1 MRTRKCAAASQHIN
15 LPILTSI
22 TGSTTMADADED
34 LIPLLDPS
42 QPSRPSL
49 HADAN
54 GDASDSDADSDAA
67 PDYRFLTT
75 ANAKKHALPAR
86 GTKDFEPNPTQKQA
100 STLDASR
107 KAMSD
112 ALSVLR
118 VHSTR
123 KNENIA
129 VYFPAPE
136 DWDGQRYEEQ
146 ALLQVEDLDKREK
159 MRQSSVLK
167 SGEGRCVAVERLSS
181 TFGRTMGQYDRR
193 NWLWLLPEEAL
204 FLLERGSLDIRYAID
219 EEDEANDADVEGS
232 QDAAVIE
239 DEGYQDP
246 DTPRLNIGK
255 IPMSLQGAY
264 AAFIGK
270 SGLTLERYI
279 VFTNLRRAGY
289 IVQRAPTW
297 HGRVDDE
304 FVQSNHVDTLALGTL
319 PLGTLPFE
327 TEQTH
332 PSLPP
337 SASLIYRLVYWLFST
352 PHKPSTVPCH
362 NPVTG
367 PLISPGLFRNYGDI
381 FRQLH
386 LIPYYQYNT
395 GYPTPQTDTR
405 HLVDSESESSQ
416 SRTEAT
422 GSDDDQLLLPTYNV
436 NKPSSLQGYKKS
448 APPPPHYTVVVLD
461 ARNSTVPTSSQIGN
475 LLTLMPDD
483 SLPDAD
489 KKRLE
494 TRIKHGTK
502 SVLLAVVDSG
512 LVSYMRISSGGFG
525 PGNILWEE
533 NEKRGK
539 MRGGAK
545 RGGGRR
551 GRGRGRG
558 RGGSSRGG

>member
-1 MRTRKCAAASQHIN
+1 
-15 LPILTSI
+15 
-22 TGSTTMADADED
+22 MADADED

-42 QPSRPSL
+42 QRSRPSL
-49 HADAN
+49 HADAD
-54 GDASDSDADSDAA
+54 GDVSDSDADSDAA

-129 VYFPAPE
+129 VYFPGPE

-167 SGEGRCVAVERLSS
+167 SGEGR
-181 TFGRTMGQYDRR
+181 TMGQHDRR

-219 EEDEANDADVEGS
+219 EEDEANNADVEGS
-232 QDAAVIE
+232 QDAAVIG
-239 DEGYQDP
+239 DEVYQDP
-246 DTPRLNIGK
+246 DTPRLDIGK
-255 IPMSLQGAY
+255 VPMSLQGAY

-304 FVQSNHVDTLALGTL
+304 FVQSNHVGTLALGTR
-319 PLGTLPFE
+319 PFE
-327 TEQTH
+327 PEQTH
-332 PSLPP
+332 PTLLP
-337 SASLIYRLVYWLFST
+337 SASLIYRLVHWLLST
-352 PHKPSTVPCH
+352 PHKPSTVPYH
-362 NPVTG
+362 NSVTG

-395 GYPTPQTDTR
+395 GHPTPQTDTR
-405 HLVDSESESSQ
+405 DLADSDSDPSR

-422 GSDDDQLLLPTYNV
+422 GSDDDQPLLPTYHV

-483 SLPDAD
+483 PLPDAD

-512 LVSYMRISSGGFG
+512 LVSYMRISSGGFS